1 MIITSYWCKKYV
13 KVGQYRLG
21 QWSVN
26 SSNSTRIHMIGSDYF
41 PGNTITTF
49 HDIVHSMFHDIV
61 HSMFHDMVVK

>member
-49 HDIVHSMFHDIV
+49 HDIVHSMFHD
-61 HSMFHDMVVK
+61 MVVK